1 MRSTNYEARYVFLST
16 FLLPPNLISC
26 CPVFTSPNVTSSKCR
41 TNSACVR
48 ESVPVRLVLLSCDRE
63 TKEIP
68 AVVFGASSDNTDE
81 SKEFHSKYM
90 ERKFSEMGLKA
101 SGDLLVFLL

>member
-1 MRSTNYEARYVFLST
+1 MLRAQNAARIRLVS
-16 FLLPPNLISC
+16 
-26 CPVFTSPNVTSSKCR
+26 
-41 TNSACVR
+41 
-48 ESVPVRLVLLSCDRE
+48 VRLVLLSCERE

-68 AVVFGASSDNTDE
+68 AVVFGASSDIDE